1 MGPSRGG
8 GVGLR
13 KEVSGQG
20 EGVDGWD
27 GVVGWKRNL
36 NLALYQVG
44 LCETL
49 TIIQGWVYII

>member
-36 NLALYQVG
+36 NLALVPSW
-44 LCETL
+44 
-49 TIIQGWVYII
+49 IV